1 MAAAVRSGHPHRA
14 NGDMAFHV
22 LDLMIAFHEASAT
35 GRHIEL
41 GSTMERP
48 AALPPDLGA
57 GSIG

>member
-1 MAAAVRSGHPHRA
+1 
-14 NGDMAFHV
+14 MAFHV